1 MGRMAGTETHAFYPL
16 MDNLERKR
24 KADAV
29 DNEEEARKL
38 QVTEDAVRQ
47 YTQITNDAA
56 YHKVRSP
63 CLIRFE
69 RLTWS
74 DSQTN

>member
-1 MGRMAGTETHAFYPL
+1 MGRMAGTETHAFYSL

-38 QVTEDAVRQ
+38 QITEDAVRQ

-69 RLTWS
+69 RLT
-74 DSQTN
+74 

>member
-1 MGRMAGTETHAFYPL
+1 MAGTETHAFYPL

-38 QVTEDAVRQ
+38 QITEDAVRQ

-56 YHKVRSP
+56 YHKVRST
-63 CLIRFE
+63 L
-69 RLTWS
+69 L
-74 DSQTN
+74 DSL